1 MAVAGARIMVKVGAE
16 NKYRNF
22 GSATLLIL
30 NYKNILKYYFA
41 SGIIESLLVTVDSDW
56 PMSLTIGDEVT

>member
-41 SGIIESLLVTVDSDW
+41 SGIIESLPGYSGLRLAYVIDHW
-56 PMSLTIGDEVT
+56 R